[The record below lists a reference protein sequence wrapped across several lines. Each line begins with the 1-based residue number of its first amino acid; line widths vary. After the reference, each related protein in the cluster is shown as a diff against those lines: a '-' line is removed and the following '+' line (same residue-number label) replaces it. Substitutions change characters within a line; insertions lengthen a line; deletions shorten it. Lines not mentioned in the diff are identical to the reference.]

1 MPALG
6 RKAVAKLFEQRH
18 ELLSQHRHQ
27 RQAAK
32 RRRVK
37 PCSIDTAA
45 SLLSLPEDVLVHLLT
60 ATIVCIAQLLGHED
74 YMCAAE
80 NRIQFEP

>member
-1 MPALG
+1 MPVLG

-37 PCSIDTAA
+37 PCSTDTAA
-45 SLLSLPEDVLVHLLT
+45 SLLSLPEDVLVHLFT
-60 ATIVCIAQLLGHED
+60 ATIACTAQMLEHD
-74 YMCAAE
+74 RYMLAAE
-80 NRIQFEP
+80 NRVQFEP

>member
-1 MPALG
+1 MPTLG

-37 PCSIDTAA
+37 PCSTDTAA

-60 ATIVCIAQLLGHED
+60 AIIVSVAQLLEREK

-80 NRIQFEP
+80 DRIQFEP